1 MMRVFLLIGSRAKTP
16 KPWTRERRRTILGVA
31 RALHLI
37 NAKRPMRT
45 EDSMFGLN
53 IVDHVRLNLTR
64 ASDNY
69 TVHARAAERYARI
82 TWYSRLSV
90 LALLL
95 AAASASALHIAM
107 NGRGSEIAAV
117 VAASLALA
125 GYVVSIGL
133 GFEGRVSAH
142 RLCAHNLWLV
152 CERHRALLAEIA
164 DGLLDQEAI
173 LRRRDDLAHATH
185 QAYAIAFPLDQGAYE
200 ALRLP
205 TADQLRAEFTH
216 AQTGPLSASSS

>member
-1 MMRVFLLIGSRAKTP
+1 
-16 KPWTRERRRTILGVA
+16 
-31 RALHLI
+31 
-37 NAKRPMRT
+37 
-45 EDSMFGLN
+45 MFGLN

-69 TVHARAAERYARI
+69 TVHARAAERLAQTTWYAR
-82 TWYSRLSV
+82 LAV

-95 AAASASALHIAM
+95 VAAGGSAIHMAMGGRPYEVASVI
-107 NGRGSEIAAV
+107 
-117 VAASLALA
+117 AASLALA

-164 DGLLDQEAI
+164 DGLVDQDAI

-185 QAYAIAFPLDQGAYE
+185 QAYALAFPLDQGAYE

-205 TADQLRAEFTH
+205 TPDEVRAEFTQAH
-216 AQTGPLSASSS
+216 A

>member
-1 MMRVFLLIGSRAKTP
+1 
-16 KPWTRERRRTILGVA
+16 
-31 RALHLI
+31 
-37 NAKRPMRT
+37 
-45 EDSMFGLN
+45 MFGLN

-69 TVHARAAERYARI
+69 TVHARAAERLARVTRQI
-82 TWYSRLSV
+82 RLAV

-95 AAASASALHIAM
+95 AAAGASAIHLLAGGRAWDIA
-107 NGRGSEIAAV
+107 SV
-117 VAASLALA
+117 VAASLAVA
-125 GYVVSIGL
+125 SYVVSIGL
-133 GFEGRVSAH
+133 GFEPRVSAH

-164 DGLLDQEAI
+164 DGLLDQDTI

-185 QAYAIAFPLDQGAYE
+185 QAYALAFPLDQGAYE

-205 TADQLRAEFTH
+205 TAEEARAEFTQAH
-216 AQTGPLSASSS
+216 A